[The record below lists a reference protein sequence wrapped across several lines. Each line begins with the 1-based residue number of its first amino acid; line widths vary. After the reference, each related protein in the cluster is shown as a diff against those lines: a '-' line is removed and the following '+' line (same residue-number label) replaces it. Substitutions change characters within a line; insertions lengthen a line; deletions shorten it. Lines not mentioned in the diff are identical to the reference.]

1 MLEVMVRRGPTAA
14 LSVSALFLS
23 LAAPA
28 WAGGDEPSSTDVN
41 AARELGKEGMKLAD
55 QGKCDQAI
63 DKLAR
68 AEKLFHAPTILTR
81 LGECQVKT
89 GKLVAG
95 TESLQRVVHE
105 PLPDKAPPQFVKA
118 RDKAQKI
125 LNEVQGKIAKLK
137 INVNAPPKTEVAIKI
152 DGEVV
157 SSALIGADRPTD
169 PGEHFIEATAQ
180 GFLKSSETVVLKE
193 GGSGE
198 VTLNMKIDP
207 DAPPPPPP
215 DDHPKDVNNPPPV
228 DRPHEGGSGL
238 RTAGFVVLGVGGV
251 GVVLGAIFGLVTI
264 GQKSDIEKMC
274 TAGKDMC
281 TPGTQSKIDGANA
294 MGWVS
299 TIGFVAGGI
308 AVAAGA
314 TMILIGGGSS
324 AKKTTGTGITP
335 WIGPTGA
342 GVSGTF

>member
-1 MLEVMVRRGPTAA
+1 MVGRAF
-14 LSVSALFLS
+14 VCSALILLG
-23 LAAPA
+23 LAPRALA
-28 WAGGDEPSSTDVN
+28 GDETSSTDVN

-55 QGKCDQAI
+55 QGKCEQAI

-105 PLPDKAPPQFVKA
+105 PLPDKAPPQFIKA

-125 LNEVQGKIAKLK
+125 LNDVQSKIAKLK
-137 INVNAPPKTEVAIKI
+137 INVNAPAKTEVAIKI

-169 PGEHFIEATAQ
+169 PGEHFIEATAP

-198 VTLNMKIDP
+198 VTLNMKVDP

-215 DDHPKDVNNPPPV
+215 DDHRDVANPPPSI
-228 DRPHEGGSGL
+228 PPQQSGSGL
-238 RTAGFVVLGVGGV
+238 RTAGIVVLGVGGA
-251 GVVLGAIFGLVTI
+251 GVVLGAIFGLVAV
-264 GQKSDIEKMC
+264 GNKSDLDKTC
-274 TAGKDMC
+274 PVKDMC
-281 TPGTQSKIDGANA
+281 PPGTQGKIDSANT

-299 TIGFVAGGI
+299 TIGFVAGGV
-308 AVAAGA
+308 AVAVGA
-314 TMILIGGGSS
+314 TMILISGGS
-324 AKKTTGTGITP
+324 APKRAGTQFSP
-335 WIGPTGA
+335 WVGPGTAGA
-342 GVSGTF
+342 ALSGTF

>member
-1 MLEVMVRRGPTAA
+1 MRKTFVCGALLLLSAA
-14 LSVSALFLS
+14 HWSSRAM
-23 LAAPA
+23 
-28 WAGGDEPSSTDVN
+28 GDEASSTDVN

-81 LGECQVKT
+81 LGECQVKV

-125 LNEVQGKIAKLK
+125 LNDVQGKIAKLK

-180 GFLKSSETVVLKE
+180 GFLKSSENVTLKE

-198 VTLNMKIDP
+198 VTLNMKVDP
-207 DAPPPPPP
+207 EAPPPPP
-215 DDHPKDVNNPPPV
+215 DEHKDPNNNNNGNNPQPP
-228 DRPHEGGSGL
+228 PPQGGNGL
-238 RTAGFVVLGVGGV
+238 RTAGIVVLGVGGA
-251 GVVLGAIFGLVTI
+251 GVVLGAIFGLVAI
-264 GQKSDIEKMC
+264 GQKSDLSNAC
-274 TAGKDMC
+274 PVKDMC
-281 TPGTQSKIDGANA
+281 PPGTQGKIDGANT

-299 TIGFVAGGI
+299 TIGFVVGGV

-314 TMILIGGGSS
+314 TMILVSGGSS
-324 AKKTTGTGITP
+324 PKKTGITP
-335 WIGPTGA
+335 WISPFGA
-342 GVSGTF
+342 GVNGTF